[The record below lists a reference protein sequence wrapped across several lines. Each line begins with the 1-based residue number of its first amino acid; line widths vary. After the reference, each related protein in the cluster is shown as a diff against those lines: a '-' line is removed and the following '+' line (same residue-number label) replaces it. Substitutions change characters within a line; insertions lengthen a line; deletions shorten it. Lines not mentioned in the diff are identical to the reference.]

1 MPRPIDELLYVTA
14 NQMVQREMLE
24 SKIQEFNQF
33 RSVYEQQK
41 SVKDEGYKIVLGN
54 KNKQCRFCG
63 RGAPNVTFKKKAH
76 VIPQL
81 LGNRNIVSLFECD
94 SCNEDI
100 FSDYESSLA
109 AFVGVIRIFE
119 EIKGQKG
126 VPKYK
131 DKKTSLRIEWKD
143 GMFTFSEK
151 VNETTSQIKSD
162 DENRQVT
169 IRTIRDSYYPIRVY
183 KSLVKIA
190 YCLLDEG
197 ELNNFKFIH
206 RLLMSDELD
215 ERRLPFIR
223 LFWYFLT
230 NGVSFKKPWAKLFTR
245 RPNLDNP
252 FFPEKTLV
260 ISFANL
266 TYQIF
271 LLSDRDLDLVKSSQS
286 FTCIRF
292 PVPTDQYQVFNDD
305 LSSPDKKVG
314 EGTNHTFSF
323 ERIKTTNHIS
333 ENHEL

>member
-1 MPRPIDELLYVTA
+1 MVKSELS
-14 NQMVQREMLE
+14 E

-33 RSVYEQQK
+33 FSVYEQQK
-41 SVKDEGYKIVLGN
+41 SVRDEGFKIVLGS
-54 KNKQCRFCG
+54 KDNKQCRFCG
-63 RGAPNVTFKKKAH
+63 RVAPNVNFKKRAH

-81 LGNRNIVSLFECD
+81 TGNRNIVSRFECD
-94 SCNEDI
+94 RCNEDI

-109 AFVGVIRIFE
+109 AFVGVIRTFE
-119 EIKGQKG
+119 GIRGQKG
-126 VPKYK
+126 VNKYK
-131 DKKTSLRIEWKD
+131 DHKTSLRIEWMN
-143 GMFTFSEK
+143 GMVTFSER
-151 VNETTSQIKSD
+151 VNETASQIKSD
-162 DENRQVT
+162 EENKQVT
-169 IRTIRDSYYPIRVY
+169 IRTIRDSYYPIKVY
-183 KSLVKIA
+183 KSLLKIA

-230 NGVSFKKPWAKLFTR
+230 NGVSFKKSWAELFTR

-260 ISFANL
+260 IGFANL

-271 LLSDRDLDLVKSSQS
+271 LLSDRDVDLAKAGQA
-286 FTCIRF
+286 FTCMRF
-292 PVPTDQYQVFNDD
+292 PVPTNKFQFYNTD

-314 EGTNHTFSF
+314 EGTDYTFSF
-323 ERIKTTNHIS
+323 KQMITTNHTS
-333 ENHEL
+333 ENNEV